1 MFFVVKS
8 FYSEIYNND
17 ICNQMANTI
26 ARMNRLNQLFA
37 TKKENL
43 LSIYFT
49 AGYPELNTTVDI
61 AEALEK
67 AGADFLEIGFPYS
80 DPVADGP
87 TIQHSSQTALDNG
100 MNLNLLFEQLKDL
113 RSRVNIPVLLM
124 GYVNPIVQ
132 YGVER
137 FCKAAAAAGVDG
149 IIVPDLPMYE
159 YEMLYSNH
167 FTDNGLSNI
176 FLVTPQTSEERIRK
190 IDELSNSFIYLLSS
204 SSITGG
210 SLQLTDSIEGYYN
223 RIKTMELK
231 NPTII
236 GFGISDHRSFSKACE
251 YANGAIVGSAFVK
264 LLAEDDYMSKIPA
277 FIGGIKS

>member
-1 MFFVVKS
+1 MLNNNIFVIRMQLIADGE
-8 FYSEIYNND
+8 Y
-17 ICNQMANTI
+17 MANST
-26 ARMNRLNQLFA
+26 APMNRLNQLFA
-37 TKKENL
+37 SKKENL

-87 TIQHSSQTALDNG
+87 TIQHSSETALTNG
-100 MNLNLLFEQLKDL
+100 MTLNVLFEQLKDL
-113 RSRVNIPVLLM
+113 RQRVSIPILLM

-137 FCKAAAAAGVDG
+137 FCKQAAAVGVDG

-159 YEMLYSNH
+159 YEMLYSSY
-167 FTDNGLSNI
+167 FEDNNLSNI
-176 FLVTPQTSEERIRK
+176 FLVTPQTSEERVRK

-210 SLQLTDSIEGYYN
+210 NLQLTDSIEDYYT
-223 RIKTMELK
+223 RIKGMELK

-236 GFGISDHRSFSKACE
+236 GFGISDHKSFSKACE

-264 LLAEDDYMSKIPA
+264 LLAQDNYMDKIPA
-277 FIGGIKS
+277 FISSIKF

>member
-1 MFFVVKS
+1 LLCAIHKRCEEYM
-8 FYSEIYNND
+8 D
-17 ICNQMANTI
+17 NTI
-26 ARMNRLNQLFA
+26 TPMNRLNTLFN

-61 AEALEK
+61 AEALEQ

-87 TIQHSSQTALDNG
+87 TIQNSSQIALNNG
-100 MNLNLLFEQLKDL
+100 MNLNVLFEQLKDL
-113 RSRVNIPVLLM
+113 RRRVSIPVLLM
-124 GYVNPIVQ
+124 GYINPMVQ

-137 FCKAAAAAGVDG
+137 FCKQAAAVGVDG

-159 YEMLYSNH
+159 YEMLYSNY
-167 FTDNGLSNI
+167 FEDNNLSNI
-176 FLVTPQTSEERIRK
+176 FLVTPQTSAERIRK

-210 SLQLTDSIEGYYN
+210 TLNLTDSIEDYYK
-223 RIKTMELK
+223 RIKGMALN
-231 NPTII
+231 NPAII
-236 GFGISDHRSFSKACE
+236 GFGISDHNSFAKACKH
-251 YANGAIVGSAFVK
+251 ANGAIVGSAFVK
-264 LLAEDDYMSKIPA
+264 LLAQDGYMQKIPE
-277 FIGGIKS
+277 FIQAIKG